1 MLLQASNID
10 VSLVLDEV
18 IIGNVVEYISL
29 IINFIANM
37 YGQREGIGAQSQNQ
51 FNSEYYARVL

>member
-18 IIGNVVEYISL
+18 IIGNVVECISL

-37 YGQREGIGAQSQNQ
+37 YGQLEGIGAQSQNQ
-51 FNSEYYARVL
+51 FN